1 MSVQEEPENIMHN
14 LKKTM
19 IEGLSV
25 EDRRGVVKT
34 GNSHKRAVRFRKNN
48 EPNQGH

>member
-1 MSVQEEPENIMHN
+1 MSVQEEPENIMYN
-14 LKKTM
+14 LTKTM
-19 IEGLSV
+19 IEGLSL

-34 GNSHKRAVRFRKNN
+34 GNSHKPAVRFRKNN